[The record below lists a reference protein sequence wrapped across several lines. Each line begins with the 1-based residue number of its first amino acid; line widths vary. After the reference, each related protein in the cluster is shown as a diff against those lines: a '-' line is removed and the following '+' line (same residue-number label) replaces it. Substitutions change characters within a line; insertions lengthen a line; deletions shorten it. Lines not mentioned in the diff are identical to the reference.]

1 MGPAMQTAVELAFL
15 DSDTIPFPIPA
26 PAWLGQWHNH
36 PATPQNTAA
45 VIEALGEAEICITN
59 KIRITPAILAGC
71 PKLRYVCVAATGY
84 DCIDL
89 QACREHGVIVSNVP
103 GYSKQSVAES
113 VIASIFALRRN
124 LMLYQSLGRHVWQQ
138 SSHFCVHDRPIR
150 DIRGAVLGI
159 FGNGAIGA
167 EVAQMARALG
177 MQVLFAEHRGRS
189 DLRSRYTR
197 FESVIEQSDILTL
210 HCPLTPATQGMIG
223 QAEIAHMK
231 PGALLINTARGPL
244 INEQAVV
251 DGLISGHLAGAA
263 LDVILTEPP
272 TGQEPIL
279 KLEHP
284 NLLITPHVAWAAED
298 GLARL
303 VDGILANLEAYHQGR
318 PVNVVSL

>member
-1 MGPAMQTAVELAFL
+1 MPTDVELAFL

-26 PAWLGQWHNH
+26 PAWVSQWHNH
-36 PATPQNTAA
+36 PATPQETDA
-45 VIEALGEAEICITN
+45 VIQALGNSAICITN
-59 KIRITPAILAGC
+59 KIRITPAILARC

-89 QACREHGVIVSNVP
+89 QACRERGVIVSNVP
-103 GYSKQSVAES
+103 GYSRQSVAES
-113 VIASIFALRRN
+113 VIGSIFALRRN
-124 LMLYQSLGRHVWQQ
+124 LMLYQNLGRHAWQK

-159 FGNGAIGA
+159 FGHGAIGA

-177 MQVLFAEHRGRS
+177 MQVLLAEHRGRNEV
-189 DLRSRYTR
+189 RSGYTR
-197 FESVIEQSDILTL
+197 FESVIEQADILTL

-244 INEQAVV
+244 INEQAVI
-251 DGLISGHLAGAA
+251 DGLNTGHLAGAA

-272 TGQEPIL
+272 SGKEPIL
-279 KLEHP
+279 KLDHP
-284 NLLITPHVAWAAED
+284 NLMITPHVAWAAED
-298 GLARL
+298 GLSRL
-303 VDGILANLEAYHQGR
+303 VSGILSNLEAFHQGH
-318 PVNVVSL
+318 PINVVS